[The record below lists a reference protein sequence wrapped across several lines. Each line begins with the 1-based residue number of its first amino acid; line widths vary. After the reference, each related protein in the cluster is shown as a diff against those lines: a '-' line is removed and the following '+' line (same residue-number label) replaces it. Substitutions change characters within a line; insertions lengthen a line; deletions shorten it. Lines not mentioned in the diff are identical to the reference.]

1 MAQFLPRVRV
11 MMRARTRDADLARD
25 LTQETLMAVLIALR
39 KGQLRDAARLTAF
52 VHGVARNIVNNHLR
66 GSRQRSELP
75 LETDV
80 ADVAADDDTES
91 RERAQAVARGL
102 EAISGGDR
110 DVLLLTLVDGLL
122 PREIAA
128 RLSLPPEVVRQRKSR
143 ALRRII
149 AAVSEL
155 PRIGRLRPL

>member
-1 MAQFLPRVRV
+1 M
-11 MMRARTRDADLARD
+11 
-25 LTQETLMAVLIALR
+25 
-39 KGQLRDAARLTAF
+39 
-52 VHGVARNIVNNHLR
+52 
-66 GSRQRSELP
+66 
-75 LETDV
+75 
-80 ADVAADDDTES
+80 ADVLAADDTAS

-128 RLSLPPEVVRQRKSR
+128 RLSLSPDVVRQRKSR